1 MQVSMAQQYNLTL
14 TGHPDLRHWLRQ
26 HVMDQ
31 HQAPGE
37 HDTYVSSGTNHA
49 LEVRPALCLPQLY
62 WHSIQGMTAA
72 QKLCLRQP
80 LLASQ
85 SDTTWYKTSEKSSG
99 KHHDGLGI
107 CAKGFIHR

>member
-1 MQVSMAQQYNLTL
+1 MDDDMSNQAWRWRQGPCVGCYVKFRICEQVSMAQQYNLTL

-49 LEVRPALCLPQLY
+49 LEVCSALFLTRL
-62 WHSIQGMTAA
+62 SLTAA
-72 QKLCLRQP
+72 AIKAQP
-80 LLASQ
+80 LLQ
-85 SDTTWYKTSEKSSG
+85 
-99 KHHDGLGI
+99 
-107 CAKGFIHR
+107 